1 MLEILLF
8 VGHDLIRTGLRTVL
22 ESQPDWNVVSVG
34 GDTAREITELVRR
47 ISPDVVVSDLSLAV
61 LSAVRTAGPPGPGQ
75 EVPVVMI
82 GDDPP
87 VEEIRRALRAGAR
100 GVVVNSGSSQHVI
113 EAVRA
118 VSDGYAY
125 LAPSVT
131 AALLAGLTAL
141 PPIVD
146 RLTRERLESLTA
158 RERQVLRL
166 IATGWSTAEVAER
179 LHLSRATVKSHVSHA
194 LSKIGV
200 QDRAQAVVFA
210 HRTGLVRID

>member
-61 LSAVRTAGPPGPGQ
+61 LSAVRTAGPPGSGQ